1 MSLFRT
7 PSTKACS
14 SANLPSVSNG
24 PSLCGAGPP
33 QLPHGRV
40 ETPLCSL
47 SRLGVLNHSRLEPKS
62 LSLSL
67 GEEHRATRTPRAR
80 AHPQFPGVFPPPPYG
95 LFPQGAQLYRKERS
109 RPPPP
114 FDKEC
119 QWASGRGRN
128 NRKHLSLSLSLSLS
142 RSLPPHLFFYLSLCL
157 SLTMMRMLPH
167 TTL

>member
-80 AHPQFPGVFPPPPYG
+80 AHPQFPGVFPPPPMGCFHRVLSYTG
-95 LFPQGAQLYRKERS
+95 KKDHA
-109 RPPPP
+109 PPPRLTRNV
-114 FDKEC
+114 
-119 QWASGRGRN
+119 SGHQAGDATTESIY
-128 NRKHLSLSLSLSLS
+128 LSLSLSLSLA
-142 RSLPPHLFFYLSLCL
+142 LFLLIFSSIFLCVFP
-157 SLTMMRMLPH
+157 SQ
-167 TTL
+167 